1 MNYTDNKAKETVRI
15 NTAKFYGKNFLG
27 AEDVEVS
34 REVYEYLVAQKKE
47 EKRVEM
53 FLYRHTA
60 AFNYDDEKMAGIC
73 GKFRQSLED
82 EYFEG
87 LDYKKFCMAFNA
99 LSEKHQRRLYMY
111 FYCGFTYDRIGER
124 ENTSE
129 AAIRLSL
136 KTALKKFHKL
146 YGDTE

>member
-1 MNYTDNKAKETVRI
+1 MNNADNKAKEIIRI
-15 NTAKFYGKNFLG
+15 STAKFYGKSFSG
-27 AEDVEVS
+27 AEYVDVS
-34 REVYEYLVAQKKE
+34 REVYEYLVAQKRE
-47 EKRVEM
+47 EKQIEM

-73 GKFRQSLED
+73 GKFQRSSED
-82 EYFEG
+82 EYMEK
-87 LDYKKFCMAFNA
+87 LDFVRFCKAFKA

-111 FYCGFTYDRIGER
+111 FYLGLTYVCIGEQ

-129 AAIRLSL
+129 AAIRLSI

-146 YGDTE
+146 YGDVD